1 MPKLKVVSMDGKTKH
16 IEIDGDDTIENI
28 LDKVADIT
36 GIPYRLQKLIC
47 EDKEFPILV
56 SLSVAR
62 VRWYGRLIVNYLRK
76 VVSILYWGN
85 RIC

>member
-28 LDKVADIT
+28 LYKVADIT

-47 EDKEFPILV
+47 EDKELKDNVEV
-56 SLSVAR
+56 SDTH
-62 VRWYGRLIVNYLRK
+62 
-76 VVSILYWGN
+76 
-85 RIC
+85 